1 MNVIVKS
8 IFVKLM
14 KIKADKNKK
23 IHNQKMYFPL
33 PGIPQAPPARES
45 DRLTAGL
52 HLSSPPRPISSL
64 TPRSAADHL

>member
-23 IHNQKMYFPL
+23 NTQPENVFSTPCD
-33 PGIPQAPPARES
+33 PTG
-45 DRLTAGL
+45 
-52 HLSSPPRPISSL
+52 HLCQGVR
-64 TPRSAADHL
+64 